1 MFCSNCGNQI
11 PDQSKFCNFCGAQ
24 QGNVQPLVQSS
35 PPAPQRAAE
44 GRQGNPVAQ
53 AAGPDF
59 AALEKAVKKYIRP
72 HTIVNVII
80 FLCIFTLPLCL
91 MMPIIAAIPVLAA
104 LSVVIWILGRRPLN
118 KCISEAK
125 AEGRYE
131 QMLLEFA
138 SSSVLLDGKIRY
150 SEHYIWGKASSS
162 FFAYEDIYWMYRHM
176 LRYIVIPIQS
186 AIMVGDRKGKIRTL
200 CKLKLSNKSGGREI
214 QEAAT
219 IVYNKNPHVL
229 LGFDAARQAE
239 YKRRTQ
245 K

>member
-24 QGNVQPLVQSS
+24 QGNVQPPVQSS
-35 PPAPQRAAE
+35 PPAPQREAE

-104 LSVVIWILGRRPLN
+104 LSVVIWMLGRRPLN

-229 LGFDAARQAE
+229 LGFDAAKQAE